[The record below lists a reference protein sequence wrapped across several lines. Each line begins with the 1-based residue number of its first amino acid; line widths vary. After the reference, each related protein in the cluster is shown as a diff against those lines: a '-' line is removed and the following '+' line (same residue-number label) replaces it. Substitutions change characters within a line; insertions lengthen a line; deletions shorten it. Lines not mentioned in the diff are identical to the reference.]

1 MFSAYDDH
9 FGTIFDRLQNYDNR
23 SRLKRNLSRPI
34 QSTDVRTLSVMI
46 FHLVNQIKA
55 RTPEPRKL
63 ADDNPLVFRQ
73 PVTAAGI
80 DR

>member
-34 QSTDVRTLSVMI
+34 QSTDGRTLSVMI
-46 FHLVNQIKA
+46 FNLVNQIKA
-55 RTPEPRKL
+55 RTP
-63 ADDNPLVFRQ
+63 
-73 PVTAAGI
+73 
-80 DR
+80 